1 MCFPPTTND
10 LTPGASIAAIFE
22 CLRGRPVVQ
31 GPVLGQ
37 AVSGQ
42 LIAAGSQLFHIAG
55 PPLMTGGKFDIEGGF
70 IAIAITILG
79 TPILLI
85 YRGRSPALPGI
96 RCFTSK

>member
-1 MCFPPTTND
+1 
-10 LTPGASIAAIFE
+10 
-22 CLRGRPVVQ
+22 
-31 GPVLGQ
+31 VLGQ

-79 TPILLI
+79 TPLLLLI
-85 YRGRSPALPGI
+85 YRDRSPALPGI